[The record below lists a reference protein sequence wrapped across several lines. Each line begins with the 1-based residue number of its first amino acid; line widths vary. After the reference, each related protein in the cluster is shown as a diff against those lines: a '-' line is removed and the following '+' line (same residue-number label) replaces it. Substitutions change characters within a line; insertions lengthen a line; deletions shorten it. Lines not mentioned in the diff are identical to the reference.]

1 MMFLLFGI
9 MIPALIVVLKELLN
23 NTVRSSKDIEK
34 NSDFQV
40 IGMVRHTQ
48 SFDTLLVP
56 KNPRSAFT
64 EAFRVIRTRIEF
76 IVQRKKNIMIVI
88 TSGESGDGKTYFGIN
103 LAGIYSMSSPKTILV
118 DMDIRKPSVNE
129 RFNITNTEGV
139 TNYLIGQCELEDV
152 ILRLPGVDYDILP
165 AGTVPPNAGELI
177 RSDKLIEMFDTLRKQ
192 YDFIIVDTSPIG
204 IVADAYSLAQISDVN
219 LYVVRNEKT
228 SKTVLKK
235 ITAQLKADNINN
247 IFTIM
252 NDVSTEENKYSKYYS
267 KKYTYGYNSYGYMS
281 GSKTNKKN
289 DLSDKYFQYYEDDR
303 DL

>member
-1 MMFLLFGI
+1 VI
-9 MIPALIVVLKELLN
+9 R
-23 NTVRSSKDIEK
+23 TRIER
-34 NSDFQV
+34 NSEFQV

-76 IVQRKKNIMIVI
+76 IVQRKKNIMIMI

-103 LAGIYSMSSPKTILV
+103 LAGIYAMSSAKTILV
-118 DMDIRKPSVNE
+118 DMDIRKPSVNG

-177 RSDKLIEMFDTLRKQ
+177 RSEKLLDMFAILRKQ

-228 SKTVLKK
+228 SKSVLKK
-235 ITAQLKADNINN
+235 ITSQEDSFCTCASSILIL
-247 IFTIM
+247 M
-252 NDVSTEENKYSKYYS
+252 
-267 KKYTYGYNSYGYMS
+267 
-281 GSKTNKKN
+281 TN
-289 DLSDKYFQYYEDDR
+289 
-303 DL
+303 